1 MPELT
6 ILKEEYMS
14 PAKLSPEP
22 QSIDEIAEEKQLK
35 RLNTK
40 TNGFAAG
47 SSIINSGLFVQNV
60 TQLKIILGRRRRC
73 VNFCEPGTLTA
84 VECDER
90 IRNATQ
96 GSSIFRDFDCD
107 FVRMKMI
114 TVRFIFFG
122 RKVRFQATIIVSII
136 LQIIYGLVVIIG

>member
-1 MPELT
+1 MPALT
-6 ILKEEYMS
+6 ILKSEYMS
-14 PAKLSPEP
+14 PANSGISPEKKT
-22 QSIDEIAEEKQLK
+22 IDEIAEEKQLK

-60 TQLKIILGRRRRC
+60 TQLKIILGRKRRC

-84 VECDER
+84 RECDER

-96 GSSIFRDFDCD
+96 NSSILRDFDCD
-107 FVRMKMI
+107 FTKMRML
-114 TVRFIFFG
+114 TVSFFSTRTKTIHCRIFNQT
-122 RKVRFQATIIVSII
+122 R
-136 LQIIYGLVVIIG
+136 